1 MSKTAKQRELLV
13 ALRAKLIGTKHTLPF
28 TIYSDE
34 TIEDLLKAQPATL
47 EELTKV
53 KGFPANGKRVAGFGE
68 CIVKIF
74 TSTDEV
80 SNITVETS
88 GDGVNVKT
96 ELKKALLILGGIM
109 KHNSVINGITLI
121 CSVLLLMLA
130 CLVFSIRSGED
141 ETPASAAV
149 RPTTEVADEIDSLM
163 SVATVTDA
171 TASETAS
178 ETDAGISY
186 IAETEKQKAIE
197 RQEEREKFMNDLR
210 RQQEEEA
217 ARKAEEEQK
226 RQEEQAVVE
235 AAVEPQTGTG
245 VLNRTLGTVIGPSG
259 KETFYNLDMSGVIAI
274 MQSMGY
280 YADYWVRE
288 DGVKMYG
295 DYIMVAANLNIRP
308 KGTLVQTS
316 LGMGI
321 VVDTGGFAT
330 TNPYQLDIATT
341 W

>member
-1 MSKTAKQRELLV
+1 
-13 ALRAKLIGTKHTLPF
+13 
-28 TIYSDE
+28 
-34 TIEDLLKAQPATL
+34 
-47 EELTKV
+47 
-53 KGFPANGKRVAGFGE
+53 
-68 CIVKIF
+68 
-74 TSTDEV
+74 
-80 SNITVETS
+80 
-88 GDGVNVKT
+88 
-96 ELKKALLILGGIM
+96 M

-130 CLVFSIRSGED
+130 CLVFSIRSGEE
-141 ETPASAAV
+141 ETPANAAV
-149 RPTTEVADEIDSLM
+149 KPTTEVADEIDSLM
-163 SVATVTDA
+163 SVA
-171 TASETAS
+171 S
-178 ETDAGISY
+178 ETDAGTSY

-197 RQEEREKFMNDLR
+197 GQEECKKFKEDLR
-210 RQQEEEA
+210 KKQEEEA

-226 RQEEQAVVE
+226 KQEEQKEQAAVE
-235 AAVEPQTGTG
+235 AVAEPQTGTG
-245 VLNRTLGTVIGPSG
+245 VLNRTLGTVMGPSG

-295 DYIMVAANLNIRP
+295 DYIMVAANLSIRP
-308 KGTLVQTS
+308 KGTIVQTS

-321 VVDTGGFAT
+321 VVDTGGFAA

>member
-1 MSKTAKQRELLV
+1 
-13 ALRAKLIGTKHTLPF
+13 
-28 TIYSDE
+28 
-34 TIEDLLKAQPATL
+34 
-47 EELTKV
+47 
-53 KGFPANGKRVAGFGE
+53 
-68 CIVKIF
+68 
-74 TSTDEV
+74 
-80 SNITVETS
+80 
-88 GDGVNVKT
+88 
-96 ELKKALLILGGIM
+96 M
-109 KHNSVINGITLI
+109 KHNSVINGVTLI
-121 CSVLLLMLA
+121 GSVLLLMLA

-171 TASETAS
+171 TASET
-178 ETDAGISY
+178 DAGISY
-186 IAETEKQKAIE
+186 IAATEKQKAIE

>member
-1 MSKTAKQRELLV
+1 
-13 ALRAKLIGTKHTLPF
+13 
-28 TIYSDE
+28 
-34 TIEDLLKAQPATL
+34 
-47 EELTKV
+47 
-53 KGFPANGKRVAGFGE
+53 
-68 CIVKIF
+68 
-74 TSTDEV
+74 
-80 SNITVETS
+80 
-88 GDGVNVKT
+88 
-96 ELKKALLILGGIM
+96 M

-130 CLVFSIRSGED
+130 CLVFSIRSGEE
-141 ETPASAAV
+141 ETPANAAV
-149 RPTTEVADEIDSLM
+149 KPTTEVADEIDSLM
-163 SVATVTDA
+163 SVASETDA
-171 TASETAS
+171 TAS

-197 RQEEREKFMNDLR
+197 RQEECKKFKEDLR
-210 RQQEEEA
+210 RKQEEEA

-226 RQEEQAVVE
+226 EQ
-235 AAVEPQTGTG
+235 AAVEAVAETQTRTG
-245 VLNRTLGTVIGPSG
+245 VLNRTLGTVMGPSG

-274 MQSMGY
+274 MQNMGY

-295 DYIMVAANLNIRP
+295 DYIMVAADLSIRP
-308 KGTLVQTS
+308 KGTIVQTS

-321 VVDTGGFAT
+321 VVDTGGFAA

>member
-1 MSKTAKQRELLV
+1 
-13 ALRAKLIGTKHTLPF
+13 
-28 TIYSDE
+28 
-34 TIEDLLKAQPATL
+34 
-47 EELTKV
+47 
-53 KGFPANGKRVAGFGE
+53 
-68 CIVKIF
+68 
-74 TSTDEV
+74 
-80 SNITVETS
+80 
-88 GDGVNVKT
+88 
-96 ELKKALLILGGIM
+96 M
-109 KHNSVINGITLI
+109 KHNSVINSITLI

-130 CLVFSIRSGED
+130 CLVFSIRSGEK
-141 ETPASAAV
+141 ENPALAGV

-171 TASETAS
+171 TASETDAG
-178 ETDAGISY
+178 TDAGISY

-321 VVDTGGFAT
+321 VVDTGGFAA

>member
-1 MSKTAKQRELLV
+1 
-13 ALRAKLIGTKHTLPF
+13 
-28 TIYSDE
+28 
-34 TIEDLLKAQPATL
+34 
-47 EELTKV
+47 
-53 KGFPANGKRVAGFGE
+53 
-68 CIVKIF
+68 
-74 TSTDEV
+74 
-80 SNITVETS
+80 
-88 GDGVNVKT
+88 
-96 ELKKALLILGGIM
+96 M

-121 CSVLLLMLA
+121 CSVLLLMLS

-163 SVATVTDA
+163 SVATVTDV

-197 RQEEREKFMNDLR
+197 RQEEREKFINDLR

-217 ARKAEEEQK
+217 TRKAEEEQK

-245 VLNRTLGTVIGPSG
+245 VLNRTLGTVIGPNG

-321 VVDTGGFAT
+321 VVDTGGFAA

>member
-1 MSKTAKQRELLV
+1 
-13 ALRAKLIGTKHTLPF
+13 
-28 TIYSDE
+28 
-34 TIEDLLKAQPATL
+34 
-47 EELTKV
+47 
-53 KGFPANGKRVAGFGE
+53 
-68 CIVKIF
+68 
-74 TSTDEV
+74 
-80 SNITVETS
+80 
-88 GDGVNVKT
+88 
-96 ELKKALLILGGIM
+96 M

-130 CLVFSIRSGED
+130 CLVFSIRSGEE
-141 ETPASAAV
+141 ETPANAAV
-149 RPTTEVADEIDSLM
+149 KPTTEVADEIDSLM
-163 SVATVTDA
+163 SVA
-171 TASETAS
+171 S
-178 ETDAGISY
+178 ETDTGISY

-197 RQEEREKFMNDLR
+197 RQEECKKFKEDLR
-210 RQQEEEA
+210 RKQEEEA

-226 RQEEQAVVE
+226 KQEEQKEQAAVE
-235 AAVEPQTGTG
+235 AVAEPQTGTG
-245 VLNRTLGTVIGPSG
+245 VLNRTLGTVMGPSG

-295 DYIMVAANLNIRP
+295 DYIMVAANLSIRP
-308 KGTLVQTS
+308 KGTIVQTS

-321 VVDTGGFAT
+321 VVDTGGFAA

>member
-1 MSKTAKQRELLV
+1 
-13 ALRAKLIGTKHTLPF
+13 
-28 TIYSDE
+28 
-34 TIEDLLKAQPATL
+34 
-47 EELTKV
+47 
-53 KGFPANGKRVAGFGE
+53 
-68 CIVKIF
+68 
-74 TSTDEV
+74 
-80 SNITVETS
+80 
-88 GDGVNVKT
+88 
-96 ELKKALLILGGIM
+96 M
-109 KHNSVINGITLI
+109 KHNSVINSITLI

-130 CLVFSIRSGED
+130 CLVFSIRSGEK
-141 ETPASAAV
+141 ENPALAGV

-171 TASETAS
+171 TAS

-197 RQEEREKFMNDLR
+197 RQEEREKFMDDLR
-210 RQQEEEA
+210 RQREEEA

-226 RQEEQAVVE
+226 RQEEQAAVE
-235 AAVEPQTGTG
+235 AAAEPQTGTG
-245 VLNRTLGTVIGPSG
+245 VLNRTLGTVMGPSG
-259 KETFYNLDMSGVIAI
+259 KETYYNLDMSGVIAI

-295 DYIMVAANLNIRP
+295 DYIMVAANLSIRP

-316 LGMGI
+316 LGMGM
-321 VVDTGGFAT
+321 VVDTGGFAAA
-330 TNPYQLDIATT
+330 NPYQLDIATT

>member
-1 MSKTAKQRELLV
+1 
-13 ALRAKLIGTKHTLPF
+13 
-28 TIYSDE
+28 
-34 TIEDLLKAQPATL
+34 
-47 EELTKV
+47 
-53 KGFPANGKRVAGFGE
+53 
-68 CIVKIF
+68 
-74 TSTDEV
+74 
-80 SNITVETS
+80 
-88 GDGVNVKT
+88 
-96 ELKKALLILGGIM
+96 M

-130 CLVFSIRSGED
+130 CLVFSIRSGEE
-141 ETPASAAV
+141 ETPANAAV
-149 RPTTEVADEIDSLM
+149 KPTTEVADEIDSLM
-163 SVATVTDA
+163 SVASETDA
-171 TASETAS
+171 TAS

-197 RQEEREKFMNDLR
+197 RQEECKKFKEDLR
-210 RQQEEEA
+210 RKQEEEA

-226 RQEEQAVVE
+226 KQKEQKEQKEQAAVE
-235 AAVEPQTGTG
+235 AVAEPQTGTG
-245 VLNRTLGTVIGPSG
+245 VLNRTLGTVVGPSG

-295 DYIMVAANLNIRP
+295 DYIMVAANLSIRP
-308 KGTLVQTS
+308 KGTIVQTS

-321 VVDTGGFAT
+321 VVDTGGFAA

>member
-1 MSKTAKQRELLV
+1 
-13 ALRAKLIGTKHTLPF
+13 
-28 TIYSDE
+28 
-34 TIEDLLKAQPATL
+34 
-47 EELTKV
+47 
-53 KGFPANGKRVAGFGE
+53 
-68 CIVKIF
+68 
-74 TSTDEV
+74 
-80 SNITVETS
+80 
-88 GDGVNVKT
+88 
-96 ELKKALLILGGIM
+96 M

-130 CLVFSIRSGED
+130 CLVFSIRSGEE
-141 ETPASAAV
+141 ETPANAAV
-149 RPTTEVADEIDSLM
+149 KPTTEVADEIDSLM
-163 SVATVTDA
+163 SV
-171 TASETAS
+171 AS

-197 RQEEREKFMNDLR
+197 RQEECKKFMNDLR

-226 RQEEQAVVE
+226 KQEEQKEQAAVE
-235 AAVEPQTGTG
+235 AVAEPQTGTG
-245 VLNRTLGTVIGPSG
+245 VLNRTLGTVMGPSG

-295 DYIMVAANLNIRP
+295 DYIMVAANLSIRP
-308 KGTLVQTS
+308 KGTIVQTS

-321 VVDTGGFAT
+321 VVDTGGFAA

>member
-1 MSKTAKQRELLV
+1 
-13 ALRAKLIGTKHTLPF
+13 
-28 TIYSDE
+28 
-34 TIEDLLKAQPATL
+34 
-47 EELTKV
+47 
-53 KGFPANGKRVAGFGE
+53 
-68 CIVKIF
+68 
-74 TSTDEV
+74 
-80 SNITVETS
+80 
-88 GDGVNVKT
+88 
-96 ELKKALLILGGIM
+96 M

-121 CSVLLLMLA
+121 CSVLLLMLS

-163 SVATVTDA
+163 SVATVTDV
-171 TASETAS
+171 TTSETAS

-197 RQEEREKFMNDLR
+197 RQEEREKFINDLR

-217 ARKAEEEQK
+217 TRKAEEEQK

-321 VVDTGGFAT
+321 VVDTGGFAA

>member
-1 MSKTAKQRELLV
+1 
-13 ALRAKLIGTKHTLPF
+13 
-28 TIYSDE
+28 
-34 TIEDLLKAQPATL
+34 
-47 EELTKV
+47 
-53 KGFPANGKRVAGFGE
+53 
-68 CIVKIF
+68 
-74 TSTDEV
+74 
-80 SNITVETS
+80 
-88 GDGVNVKT
+88 
-96 ELKKALLILGGIM
+96 M

-245 VLNRTLGTVIGPSG
+245 VLNSTLGTVIGPSG

-321 VVDTGGFAT
+321 VVDTGGFAA

>member
-1 MSKTAKQRELLV
+1 
-13 ALRAKLIGTKHTLPF
+13 
-28 TIYSDE
+28 
-34 TIEDLLKAQPATL
+34 
-47 EELTKV
+47 
-53 KGFPANGKRVAGFGE
+53 
-68 CIVKIF
+68 
-74 TSTDEV
+74 
-80 SNITVETS
+80 
-88 GDGVNVKT
+88 
-96 ELKKALLILGGIM
+96 M

-280 YADYWVRE
+280 YADYCVRE

-321 VVDTGGFAT
+321 VVDTGGFAA

>member
-1 MSKTAKQRELLV
+1 
-13 ALRAKLIGTKHTLPF
+13 
-28 TIYSDE
+28 
-34 TIEDLLKAQPATL
+34 
-47 EELTKV
+47 
-53 KGFPANGKRVAGFGE
+53 
-68 CIVKIF
+68 
-74 TSTDEV
+74 
-80 SNITVETS
+80 
-88 GDGVNVKT
+88 
-96 ELKKALLILGGIM
+96 M

-130 CLVFSIRSGED
+130 CLVFSIRSGEE
-141 ETPASAAV
+141 ETPANAAV
-149 RPTTEVADEIDSLM
+149 KPTTEVADEIDSLM
-163 SVATVTDA
+163 SVASETDA
-171 TASETAS
+171 TAS

-197 RQEEREKFMNDLR
+197 RQEECKKFKEDLHR
-210 RQQEEEA
+210 KQEEEA

-226 RQEEQAVVE
+226 KQEEQKEQAAVE
-235 AAVEPQTGTG
+235 AVAEPQTGTG
-245 VLNRTLGTVIGPSG
+245 VLNRTLGTVMGPSG

-295 DYIMVAANLNIRP
+295 DYIMVAANLSIRP
-308 KGTLVQTS
+308 KGTIVQTS

-321 VVDTGGFAT
+321 VVDTGGFAA

>member
-1 MSKTAKQRELLV
+1 
-13 ALRAKLIGTKHTLPF
+13 
-28 TIYSDE
+28 
-34 TIEDLLKAQPATL
+34 
-47 EELTKV
+47 
-53 KGFPANGKRVAGFGE
+53 
-68 CIVKIF
+68 
-74 TSTDEV
+74 
-80 SNITVETS
+80 
-88 GDGVNVKT
+88 
-96 ELKKALLILGGIM
+96 M

-130 CLVFSIRSGED
+130 CLVFSIRSGEE
-141 ETPASAAV
+141 ETPANAAV
-149 RPTTEVADEIDSLM
+149 KPTTEVADEIDSLM
-163 SVATVTDA
+163 SV
-171 TASETAS
+171 AS

-197 RQEEREKFMNDLR
+197 RQEECKKFKEDLR
-210 RQQEEEA
+210 RKQEEEA

-226 RQEEQAVVE
+226 KQEEQKEQAAVE
-235 AAVEPQTGTG
+235 AVAEPQTGTG
-245 VLNRTLGTVIGPSG
+245 VLNRTLGTVMGPSG
-259 KETFYNLDMSGVIAI
+259 KETFYNLDMGGVIAI

-295 DYIMVAANLNIRP
+295 DYIMVAANLSIRP

-321 VVDTGGFAT
+321 VVDTGGFAA

>member
-1 MSKTAKQRELLV
+1 
-13 ALRAKLIGTKHTLPF
+13 
-28 TIYSDE
+28 
-34 TIEDLLKAQPATL
+34 
-47 EELTKV
+47 
-53 KGFPANGKRVAGFGE
+53 
-68 CIVKIF
+68 
-74 TSTDEV
+74 
-80 SNITVETS
+80 
-88 GDGVNVKT
+88 
-96 ELKKALLILGGIM
+96 M

-130 CLVFSIRSGED
+130 CLVFSIRSGEE
-141 ETPASAAV
+141 ETPANAAV
-149 RPTTEVADEIDSLM
+149 KPTTEVADEIDSLM
-163 SVATVTDA
+163 SV
-171 TASETAS
+171 AS

-197 RQEEREKFMNDLR
+197 RQEECKKFKEDLR
-210 RQQEEEA
+210 RKQEEEA

-226 RQEEQAVVE
+226 KQEEQKEQAAVE
-235 AAVEPQTGTG
+235 AVAEPQTGTG
-245 VLNRTLGTVIGPSG
+245 VLNRTLGTVMGPSG

-295 DYIMVAANLNIRP
+295 DYIMVAANLSIRP
-308 KGTLVQTS
+308 KGTIVQTS

-321 VVDTGGFAT
+321 VVDTGGFAA

>member
-1 MSKTAKQRELLV
+1 
-13 ALRAKLIGTKHTLPF
+13 
-28 TIYSDE
+28 
-34 TIEDLLKAQPATL
+34 
-47 EELTKV
+47 
-53 KGFPANGKRVAGFGE
+53 
-68 CIVKIF
+68 
-74 TSTDEV
+74 
-80 SNITVETS
+80 
-88 GDGVNVKT
+88 
-96 ELKKALLILGGIM
+96 M

-130 CLVFSIRSGED
+130 CLVFSIRSGEE
-141 ETPASAAV
+141 ETPANAAV
-149 RPTTEVADEIDSLM
+149 KPTTEVADEIDSLM
-163 SVATVTDA
+163 SVASETDA
-171 TASETAS
+171 TAS

-197 RQEEREKFMNDLR
+197 RQEECKKFKEDLR
-210 RQQEEEA
+210 RKQEEEA

-226 RQEEQAVVE
+226 KQEEQKE
-235 AAVEPQTGTG
+235 QAAVEAVAESQTGTG
-245 VLNRTLGTVIGPSG
+245 VLNRTLGTVMGPSG

-295 DYIMVAANLNIRP
+295 DYIMVAANLSIRP
-308 KGTLVQTS
+308 KGTIVQTS

>member
-1 MSKTAKQRELLV
+1 
-13 ALRAKLIGTKHTLPF
+13 
-28 TIYSDE
+28 
-34 TIEDLLKAQPATL
+34 
-47 EELTKV
+47 
-53 KGFPANGKRVAGFGE
+53 
-68 CIVKIF
+68 
-74 TSTDEV
+74 
-80 SNITVETS
+80 
-88 GDGVNVKT
+88 
-96 ELKKALLILGGIM
+96 M

-130 CLVFSIRSGED
+130 CLVFSIRSGEE
-141 ETPASAAV
+141 ETPANAAV
-149 RPTTEVADEIDSLM
+149 KPTTEVADEIDSLM
-163 SVATVTDA
+163 SV
-171 TASETAS
+171 AS

-197 RQEEREKFMNDLR
+197 RQEECKKFKEDLR
-210 RQQEEEA
+210 RKQEEEA
-217 ARKAEEEQK
+217 ARKVEEEQK
-226 RQEEQAVVE
+226 EQAAVE
-235 AAVEPQTGTG
+235 AVAEPQTGTG
-245 VLNRTLGTVIGPSG
+245 VLNRTLGTVMGPSG

-295 DYIMVAANLNIRP
+295 DYIMVAANLSIRP
-308 KGTLVQTS
+308 KGTIVQTS

-321 VVDTGGFAT
+321 VVDTGGFAA

>member
-1 MSKTAKQRELLV
+1 
-13 ALRAKLIGTKHTLPF
+13 
-28 TIYSDE
+28 
-34 TIEDLLKAQPATL
+34 
-47 EELTKV
+47 
-53 KGFPANGKRVAGFGE
+53 
-68 CIVKIF
+68 
-74 TSTDEV
+74 
-80 SNITVETS
+80 
-88 GDGVNVKT
+88 
-96 ELKKALLILGGIM
+96 M

-130 CLVFSIRSGED
+130 CLVFSIRSGEE
-141 ETPASAAV
+141 ETPANAAV
-149 RPTTEVADEIDSLM
+149 KPTTEVADEIDSLM
-163 SVATVTDA
+163 SVASETDA
-171 TASETAS
+171 TAS
-178 ETDAGISY
+178 ETDAGIYY

-197 RQEEREKFMNDLR
+197 RQEECKKFKEDLR
-210 RQQEEEA
+210 RKQEEEA

-226 RQEEQAVVE
+226 EQKEQAAVE
-235 AAVEPQTGTG
+235 AVAEPQTGTG
-245 VLNRTLGTVIGPSG
+245 VLNRTLGTVMGPSG

-295 DYIMVAANLNIRP
+295 DYIMVAANLSIRP
-308 KGTLVQTS
+308 KGTIVQTS

-321 VVDTGGFAT
+321 VVDTGGFAA

>member
-1 MSKTAKQRELLV
+1 
-13 ALRAKLIGTKHTLPF
+13 
-28 TIYSDE
+28 
-34 TIEDLLKAQPATL
+34 
-47 EELTKV
+47 
-53 KGFPANGKRVAGFGE
+53 
-68 CIVKIF
+68 
-74 TSTDEV
+74 
-80 SNITVETS
+80 
-88 GDGVNVKT
+88 
-96 ELKKALLILGGIM
+96 M
-109 KHNSVINGITLI
+109 KHNSVINSITLI

-130 CLVFSIRSGED
+130 CLVFSIRSGEK
-141 ETPASAAV
+141 ENPANAAV

-171 TASETAS
+171 TASET
-178 ETDAGISY
+178 DAGISY

-197 RQEEREKFMNDLR
+197 RQEEREKFVENLR
-210 RQQEEEA
+210 RQQEEA

-235 AAVEPQTGTG
+235 AAAEPQTGTG
-245 VLNRTLGTVIGPSG
+245 VLNRTLGTVMGPSG
-259 KETFYNLDMSGVIAI
+259 KETYYNLDMSGVIAI

-316 LGMGI
+316 LGMGM
-321 VVDTGGFAT
+321 VVDTGGFAAA
-330 TNPYQLDIATT
+330 NPYQLDIATT

>member
-1 MSKTAKQRELLV
+1 
-13 ALRAKLIGTKHTLPF
+13 
-28 TIYSDE
+28 
-34 TIEDLLKAQPATL
+34 
-47 EELTKV
+47 
-53 KGFPANGKRVAGFGE
+53 
-68 CIVKIF
+68 
-74 TSTDEV
+74 
-80 SNITVETS
+80 
-88 GDGVNVKT
+88 
-96 ELKKALLILGGIM
+96 M

-121 CSVLLLMLA
+121 CSVLLLMLS

-163 SVATVTDA
+163 SVATVTDV

-197 RQEEREKFMNDLR
+197 RQEEREKFINDLR
-210 RQQEEEA
+210 RQQEEA

-226 RQEEQAVVE
+226 RQEEQEEQAVVE

-321 VVDTGGFAT
+321 VVDTGGFAAA
-330 TNPYQLDIATT
+330 NPYQLDIATT

>member
-1 MSKTAKQRELLV
+1 
-13 ALRAKLIGTKHTLPF
+13 
-28 TIYSDE
+28 
-34 TIEDLLKAQPATL
+34 
-47 EELTKV
+47 
-53 KGFPANGKRVAGFGE
+53 
-68 CIVKIF
+68 
-74 TSTDEV
+74 
-80 SNITVETS
+80 
-88 GDGVNVKT
+88 
-96 ELKKALLILGGIM
+96 M
-109 KHNSVINGITLI
+109 KHNSVINGVTLI

-171 TASETAS
+171 TASET
-178 ETDAGISY
+178 DAGISY
-186 IAETEKQKAIE
+186 IAATEKQKAIE

-210 RQQEEEA
+210 RQQEEA

>member
-1 MSKTAKQRELLV
+1 
-13 ALRAKLIGTKHTLPF
+13 
-28 TIYSDE
+28 
-34 TIEDLLKAQPATL
+34 
-47 EELTKV
+47 
-53 KGFPANGKRVAGFGE
+53 
-68 CIVKIF
+68 
-74 TSTDEV
+74 
-80 SNITVETS
+80 
-88 GDGVNVKT
+88 
-96 ELKKALLILGGIM
+96 M

-130 CLVFSIRSGED
+130 CLVFSIRSGEE
-141 ETPASAAV
+141 ETSANAAV
-149 RPTTEVADEIDSLM
+149 KPTTEVADEIDSLM
-163 SVATVTDA
+163 SVA
-171 TASETAS
+171 SETNATAS

-186 IAETEKQKAIE
+186 MAETEKQKAIE
-197 RQEEREKFMNDLR
+197 RQEECKKFTEDLR
-210 RQQEEEA
+210 KKQEEA

-226 RQEEQAVVE
+226 KQEEQAAVE
-235 AAVEPQTGTG
+235 AVAEPQTGTG
-245 VLNRTLGTVIGPSG
+245 VLNRTLGTVMGPSG
-259 KETFYNLDMSGVIAI
+259 KETFYNLDMGGVIAI

-295 DYIMVAANLNIRP
+295 DYIMVAANLSIRP

-321 VVDTGGFAT
+321 VVDTGAFAA

>member
-1 MSKTAKQRELLV
+1 
-13 ALRAKLIGTKHTLPF
+13 
-28 TIYSDE
+28 
-34 TIEDLLKAQPATL
+34 
-47 EELTKV
+47 
-53 KGFPANGKRVAGFGE
+53 
-68 CIVKIF
+68 
-74 TSTDEV
+74 
-80 SNITVETS
+80 
-88 GDGVNVKT
+88 
-96 ELKKALLILGGIM
+96 M

-130 CLVFSIRSGED
+130 CLVFSIRSGEE
-141 ETPASAAV
+141 ETPANAAV
-149 RPTTEVADEIDSLM
+149 KPTTEVADEIDSLM
-163 SVATVTDA
+163 SVASETDA
-171 TASETAS
+171 TAS

-197 RQEEREKFMNDLR
+197 RQEECKKFKEDLR
-210 RQQEEEA
+210 RKQEEEA
-217 ARKAEEEQK
+217 ARKVEEEQK
-226 RQEEQAVVE
+226 EQAAVE
-235 AAVEPQTGTG
+235 AVAEPQTGTG
-245 VLNRTLGTVIGPSG
+245 VLNRTLGTVMGPSG

-295 DYIMVAANLNIRP
+295 DYIMVAANLSIRP
-308 KGTLVQTS
+308 KGTIVQTS

-321 VVDTGGFAT
+321 VVDTGGFAA

>member
-1 MSKTAKQRELLV
+1 
-13 ALRAKLIGTKHTLPF
+13 
-28 TIYSDE
+28 
-34 TIEDLLKAQPATL
+34 
-47 EELTKV
+47 
-53 KGFPANGKRVAGFGE
+53 
-68 CIVKIF
+68 
-74 TSTDEV
+74 
-80 SNITVETS
+80 
-88 GDGVNVKT
+88 
-96 ELKKALLILGGIM
+96 M

-130 CLVFSIRSGED
+130 CLVFSIRSGEE
-141 ETPASAAV
+141 ETPANAAV
-149 RPTTEVADEIDSLM
+149 KPTTEVADEIDSLM
-163 SVATVTDA
+163 SVA
-171 TASETAS
+171 SETNATAS

-197 RQEEREKFMNDLR
+197 RQEECKKFTEDLHKK
-210 RQQEEEA
+210 QEEA
-217 ARKAEEEQK
+217 ARKAEEEQ
-226 RQEEQAVVE
+226 EEQKEQAAVE
-235 AAVEPQTGTG
+235 AVAEPQTGTG
-245 VLNRTLGTVIGPSG
+245 VLNRTLGTVMGPSG
-259 KETFYNLDMSGVIAI
+259 KETFYNLDMGGVIAI

-295 DYIMVAANLNIRP
+295 DYIMVAANLSIRP

-321 VVDTGGFAT
+321 VVDTGAFAA

>member
-1 MSKTAKQRELLV
+1 
-13 ALRAKLIGTKHTLPF
+13 
-28 TIYSDE
+28 
-34 TIEDLLKAQPATL
+34 
-47 EELTKV
+47 
-53 KGFPANGKRVAGFGE
+53 
-68 CIVKIF
+68 
-74 TSTDEV
+74 
-80 SNITVETS
+80 
-88 GDGVNVKT
+88 
-96 ELKKALLILGGIM
+96 M

-130 CLVFSIRSGED
+130 CLVFSIRSGEE
-141 ETPASAAV
+141 ETPANAAV
-149 RPTTEVADEIDSLM
+149 KPTTEVADEIDSLM
-163 SVATVTDA
+163 SVASETDA
-171 TASETAS
+171 TASET
-178 ETDAGISY
+178 DAGTSY

-197 RQEEREKFMNDLR
+197 RQEECKKFKEDLR
-210 RQQEEEA
+210 RKQEEEA

-226 RQEEQAVVE
+226 KQEEQKEQAAVE
-235 AAVEPQTGTG
+235 AVAEPQTGTG
-245 VLNRTLGTVIGPSG
+245 VLNRTLGTVMGPSG

-295 DYIMVAANLNIRP
+295 DYIMVAANLSIRP
-308 KGTLVQTS
+308 KGTIVQTS

>member
-1 MSKTAKQRELLV
+1 
-13 ALRAKLIGTKHTLPF
+13 
-28 TIYSDE
+28 
-34 TIEDLLKAQPATL
+34 
-47 EELTKV
+47 
-53 KGFPANGKRVAGFGE
+53 
-68 CIVKIF
+68 
-74 TSTDEV
+74 
-80 SNITVETS
+80 
-88 GDGVNVKT
+88 
-96 ELKKALLILGGIM
+96 M

-130 CLVFSIRSGED
+130 CLVYSIRSGE
-141 ETPASAAV
+141 EKTPANAAV
-149 RPTTEVADEIDSLM
+149 KPTTEVADEIDSLM
-163 SVATVTDA
+163 SVASETDA
-171 TASETAS
+171 TAT

-197 RQEEREKFMNDLR
+197 RQEECKKFMEDLR
-210 RQQEEEA
+210 EEQEA
-217 ARKAEEEQK
+217 ARKAEEEKKKQEE
-226 RQEEQAVVE
+226 QEEQATVE
-235 AAVEPQTGTG
+235 AVAEPQTGTG
-245 VLNRTLGTVIGPSG
+245 VLNRTVGTVMGPSG

-295 DYIMVAANLNIRP
+295 DYIMVAANLSIRP

-321 VVDTGGFAT
+321 VVDTGGFAA

>member
-1 MSKTAKQRELLV
+1 
-13 ALRAKLIGTKHTLPF
+13 
-28 TIYSDE
+28 
-34 TIEDLLKAQPATL
+34 
-47 EELTKV
+47 
-53 KGFPANGKRVAGFGE
+53 
-68 CIVKIF
+68 
-74 TSTDEV
+74 
-80 SNITVETS
+80 
-88 GDGVNVKT
+88 
-96 ELKKALLILGGIM
+96 M

-130 CLVFSIRSGED
+130 CLVFSIRSGEE
-141 ETPASAAV
+141 ETPANAAV
-149 RPTTEVADEIDSLM
+149 KPTTEVADEIDSLM
-163 SVATVTDA
+163 SVA
-171 TASETAS
+171 SEINATAS

-197 RQEEREKFMNDLR
+197 RQEECKKFTEDLR
-210 RQQEEEA
+210 KKQEEA

-226 RQEEQAVVE
+226 KQEEQEEQKEQAAVE
-235 AAVEPQTGTG
+235 AVAEPQTGTG
-245 VLNRTLGTVIGPSG
+245 VLNRTLGTVMGPSG
-259 KETFYNLDMSGVIAI
+259 KETFYNLDMGGVIAI

-295 DYIMVAANLNIRP
+295 DYIMVAANLSIRP

-321 VVDTGGFAT
+321 VVDTGAFAA

>member
-1 MSKTAKQRELLV
+1 
-13 ALRAKLIGTKHTLPF
+13 
-28 TIYSDE
+28 
-34 TIEDLLKAQPATL
+34 
-47 EELTKV
+47 
-53 KGFPANGKRVAGFGE
+53 
-68 CIVKIF
+68 
-74 TSTDEV
+74 
-80 SNITVETS
+80 
-88 GDGVNVKT
+88 
-96 ELKKALLILGGIM
+96 M
-109 KHNSVINGITLI
+109 KHNSVINGVTLI

-171 TASETAS
+171 TASET
-178 ETDAGISY
+178 DAGISY
-186 IAETEKQKAIE
+186 IAATEKQKAIE

-210 RQQEEEA
+210 RQQEEEV